1 MVKRHSPVYT
11 GERNPERQ
19 PEIIMLLR
27 DISWMASLP
36 VAVTSATIFLCTEN
50 VFPHPLYYW
59 ALYL

>member
-1 MVKRHSPVYT
+1 
-11 GERNPERQ
+11 
-19 PEIIMLLR
+19 MLLR